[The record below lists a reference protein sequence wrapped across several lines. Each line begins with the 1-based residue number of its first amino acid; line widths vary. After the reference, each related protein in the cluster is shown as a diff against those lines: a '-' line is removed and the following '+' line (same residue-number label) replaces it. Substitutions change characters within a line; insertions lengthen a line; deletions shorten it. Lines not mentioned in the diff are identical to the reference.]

1 MESKLNIEKKRNGE
15 KLTIELSGRL
25 DTVTSPKLSEI
36 VDEELEGINNLEMD
50 LKDLEYLSSAGL
62 RVLLAAYKKM
72 QAVNGVMTVSNAG
85 EAVREVFKITGFD
98 RTLGIK

>member
-1 MESKLNIEKKRNGE
+1 MENKLNIEKKREGE

-25 DTVTSPKLSEI
+25 DTVTSPKLSEV
-36 VDEELEGINNLEMD
+36 VDEELEGISNLEMD
-50 LKDLEYLSSAGL
+50 LKDLKYLSSAGL

-72 QAVNGVMTVSNAG
+72 QAADGVMTVSNAG
-85 EAVREVFKITGFD
+85 EEVREVFKITGFD